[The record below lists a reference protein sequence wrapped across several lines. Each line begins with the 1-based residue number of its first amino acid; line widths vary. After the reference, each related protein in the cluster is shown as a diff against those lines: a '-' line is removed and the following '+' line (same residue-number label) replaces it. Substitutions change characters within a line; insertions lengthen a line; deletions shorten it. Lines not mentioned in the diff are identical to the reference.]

1 MKAFSASLLLLALI
15 ASAAIPGAAST
26 VSFDRN
32 YSDPASDVVQLWT
45 SNMTPVLLPDGNLTL
60 TPFPDS
66 VNLLRIRSANVSAS
80 VNLTFQVKGSIAN
93 LDNTTYEM
101 RLYTRLDNAS
111 HFIVTYVNGSTVLT
125 SNATGFNPVD
135 ISGNSAIVSTGSN
148 PALLNTLVLTV
159 AKSLLGPITSW
170 DIDATATQRGLTY
183 TYRDYGW
190 AVSGSPGSG
199 PPSSQFG
206 VVLPDWI
213 WLAVAPVVIAIAV
226 VIFVLVRH
234 QRSGREPPA
243 K

>member
-1 MKAFSASLLLLALI
+1 
-15 ASAAIPGAAST
+15 
-26 VSFDRN
+26 
-32 YSDPASDVVQLWT
+32 
-45 SNMTPVLLPDGNLTL
+45 MTPVLLPDGNLTL

-135 ISGNSAIVSTGSN
+135 LSGNSAIVSTGSN

-159 AKSLLGPITSW
+159 AKSLLGQPE
-170 DIDATATQRGLTY
+170 
-183 TYRDYGW
+183 
-190 AVSGSPGSG
+190 VS
-199 PPSSQFG
+199 
-206 VVLPDWI
+206 
-213 WLAVAPVVIAIAV
+213 
-226 VIFVLVRH
+226 H
-234 QRSGREPPA
+234 NC
-243 K
+243 